1 MHSLSQYLPG
11 VHFIALGLLV
21 LALLPYI
28 LLTFF
33 QFVIL
38 DLKEKSVVDDLKTR
52 GLFDLKKKRPT
63 AWRDE
68 SDVKEAVQR
77 LYGSKRFL
85 WPASLLVIFNLICF
99 SMVWDLIHYRWAS
112 EETASTRFYTPEL
125 LAAAEFPIVAFLG
138 VTIFNYGH
146 MLRRLYVW
154 DLTPHVFWNAAYR
167 LWLVLAVAT
176 VLSASSFV
184 TGGPGSVK
192 DLGVHGAFFFL
203 GFIINSTIL
212 KFIERAQVFFTGG
225 KRSRTPELGLGLIQ
239 GISFW
244 HEYRL
249 EEEGIENVQNLAT
262 CDIIEL
268 ALNTRY
274 NLRTLL
280 DWVDQAILIHRVGE
294 KALELRAHGLIS
306 GAIDMAWAAPQNGG
320 EEALADEIAKT
331 LGTAP
336 IFVTTLMDGLFQ
348 DTQVRTLWD
357 LWQSKDDSGR
367 GRNERPREEPAR
379 E

>member
-1 MHSLSQYLPG
+1 MIH
-11 VHFIALGLLV
+11 LGLTYIGA
-21 LALLPYI
+21 ALLI
-28 LLTFF
+28 LAILPLIILTFF

-38 DLKEKSVVDDLKTR
+38 DLKKKSVVDDLSAR
-52 GLFDLKKKRPT
+52 GLFTLSTQPT
-63 AWRDE
+63 TWKGAN
-68 SDVKEAVQR
+68 DVKEAVQQ
-77 LYGSKRFL
+77 LYSSKRFA
-85 WPASLLVIFNLICF
+85 WPSTLLVFFNLICF
-99 SMVWDLIHYRWAS
+99 GMVWDLINYRWAS
-112 EETASTRFYTPEL
+112 EEEARTLIFTPEL
-125 LAAAEFPIVAFLG
+125 LTAAELPLVAFLG

-176 VLSASSFV
+176 MCSASSFL
-184 TGGPGSVK
+184 TGGTESMK
-192 DLGVHGAFFFL
+192 DLWAHGAFFFL
-203 GFIINSTIL
+203 GFIINATIL

-225 KRSRTPELGLGLIQ
+225 KRAKTPDHPLAMIQ
-239 GISFW
+239 GINFW

-280 DWVDQAILIHRVGE
+280 DWVDQAILIHRIGE
-294 KALELRAHGLIS
+294 KALELREHGLIS

-320 EEALADEIAKT
+320 DKELTVEIAKT
-331 LGTAP
+331 LKTAP
-336 IFVTTLMDGLFQ
+336 IFVTTLMDGLYQ

-357 LWQSKDDSGR
+357 LWQSKDDSSR
-367 GRNERPREEPAR
+367 KRR
-379 E
+379 